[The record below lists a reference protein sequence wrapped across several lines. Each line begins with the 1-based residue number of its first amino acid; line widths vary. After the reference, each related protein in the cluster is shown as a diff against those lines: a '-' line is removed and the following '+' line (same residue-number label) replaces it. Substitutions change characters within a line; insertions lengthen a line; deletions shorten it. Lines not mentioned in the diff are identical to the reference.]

1 MALGLVVADS
11 ITLVM
16 HDVERMIAT
25 FLKASTGDIKDCG
38 ISNLVLIP
46 ENVKIFPRFLS
57 MNI

>member
-1 MALGLVVADS
+1 MCPKASDRKALMALGLVVADS

-38 ISNLVLIP
+38 IS
-46 ENVKIFPRFLS
+46 
-57 MNI
+57 